1 MYRCVALSVLR
12 QHIDPFDEEA
22 VGHVA
27 RSVSIDVQGVRAFLD
42 GVDVSAEIRT
52 PETSNTVSIIAAHT
66 PVRDA
71 MRMQQRQWIEINGGG
86 VVEGRDIGT
95 VVFPDAMLKVFLWAS
110 PEVRAT
116 RRVDQSGDDFDEVV
130 RNITE
135 RDRID
140 STRSD
145 SPLRPAD
152 DAVSLDSSSIA
163 VGDVVATIVQHFQ
176 ERDGR

>member
-1 MYRCVALSVLR
+1 MRARRQRNGLLPEDFVGRNGSVHR
-12 QHIDPFDEEA
+12 HVQTGSGGVVRPGRKVGVDGIGA
-22 VGHVA
+22 VG
-27 RSVSIDVQGVRAFLD
+27 D
-42 GVDVSAEIRT
+42 GVGAFV
-52 PETSNTVSIIAAHT
+52 P
-66 PVRDA
+66 DA
-71 MRMQQRQWIEINGGG
+71 GG

-116 RRVDQSGDDFDEVV
+116 RRVDQTGGDFYEVV

-140 STRSD
+140 STRTD